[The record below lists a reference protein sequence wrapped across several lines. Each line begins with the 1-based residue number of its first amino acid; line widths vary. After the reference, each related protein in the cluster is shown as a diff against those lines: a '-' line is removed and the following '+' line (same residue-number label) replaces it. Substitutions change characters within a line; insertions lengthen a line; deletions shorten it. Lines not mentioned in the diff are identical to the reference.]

1 MCNLPGRLQKMT
13 LPTVDGLEIRRYN
26 QLRLVVYPIIHR
38 SFQKHPRGG
47 GDGRIL
53 DHHQKYHRSDPT
65 NSGWCCNV
73 LQDEGF
79 WYTKRFPEDGLK
91 KGGENTG
98 DVRFLQGA
106 ILFFGRNRLRFF
118 FSSV

>member
-1 MCNLPGRLQKMT
+1 MIYPM
-13 LPTVDGLEIRRYN
+13 VDGSGIR
-26 QLRLVVYPIIHR
+26 LRLVVYPMIY
-38 SFQKHPRGG
+38 SGFQKHPKGG
-47 GDGRIL
+47 GDARIL

-91 KGGENTG
+91 REVKNTG

-106 ILFFGRNRLRFF
+106 IFVFPPKQIAFF